1 MVSSLLLK
9 SYLKWKIK
17 YQKLI
22 FASKLYRYGSEKPF
36 LLSLKSGANPTK
48 LFTSCLTC
56 VKFVCFLLLSSCKK
70 HFFVHYKRSILTMRI
85 KNALKTKVWSNW
97 LYEMAKNL
105 NKWKKGKKR
114 GLENDWAI
122 SAFLQFLRSSGKLA
136 IVRNFHW
143 KEKKWILRALW
154 GRNVWF
160 LYDGMFVHASFQEK
174 VRVCFICLCVCS

>member
-1 MVSSLLLK
+1 M
-9 SYLKWKIK
+9 KWQKIWTN
-17 YQKLI
+17 
-22 FASKLYRYGSEKPF
+22 G
-36 LLSLKSGANPTK
+36 
-48 LFTSCLTC
+48 
-56 VKFVCFLLLSSCKK
+56 
-70 HFFVHYKRSILTMRI
+70 
-85 KNALKTKVWSNW
+85 
-97 LYEMAKNL
+97 
-105 NKWKKGKKR
+105 KKGKR

-174 VRVCFICLCVCS
+174 VRVCFICLCVRVSVWVCVCVIKGMRKSFEWKVKAAKIRWVITPREELFSPFDLQRFEKQFLSWFTPDPFFANEEFFRFSLLS